1 MQFGNEILRL
11 STTPGSYLHLC
22 QKTQTEIFA
31 IQVAGR
37 AGDLDTGLYFY
48 SNILYFI
55 QVTQSVLTTAPT
67 SSTKV
72 LYLRLNKGSV
82 IH

>member
-37 AGDLDTGLYFY
+37 AGDMDTG
-48 SNILYFI
+48 
-55 QVTQSVLTTAPT
+55 A
-67 SSTKV
+67 
-72 LYLRLNKGSV
+72 
-82 IH
+82 